1 METIT
6 KILNAVEGVEV
17 GAEIIKQGGLVAFPT
32 ETVYGLGGNAL
43 NPDTVKN
50 IYLAKGRPSDNP
62 LIVHLA
68 DIKDISPLVKEF
80 SEENRAVAEAFMP
93 GPLTLLFPR
102 GDAIPQVVTAGRDTV
117 AIRIPENP
125 IAREFIRRAG
135 VPIAAPSANRS
146 THISPTSAEH
156 VYEDLK
162 GRIPLIID
170 GGACEVGIESTVL
183 DLTGDIPTI
192 LRPGAVT
199 AEMLLTVIDKVKAFS
214 GEVLSS
220 APAPGMK
227 YKHYAPQVDMA
238 VSDDIAKLV
247 EKYDELAS
255 KGLRPILLIGNEY
268 LSVVGARRHIDLGV
282 KMTDICKNI
291 YASLHSAEHDSDYI
305 LCFDF
310 GREGLGGS
318 IMNRVLKAAANNV
331 LE

>member
-6 KILNAVEGVEV
+6 KILNANDGIDL
-17 GAEIIKQGGLVAFPT
+17 GSEIIKQGGLVAFPT

-43 NPDTVKN
+43 NADTVKK
-50 IYLAKGRPSDNP
+50 IYEAKGRPSDNP

-68 DIKDISPLVKEF
+68 DINDIAPLVKVF
-80 SEENRAVAEAFMP
+80 SDENRAVAEAFMP
-93 GPLTLLFPR
+93 GPITLLFPR

-117 AIRIPENP
+117 AIRIPNNP
-125 IAREFIRRAG
+125 IAREFIRRSG

-227 YKHYAPQVDMA
+227 YKHYAPHVDMA
-238 VSDDIAKLV
+238 VSNDINKLILR
-247 EKYDELAS
+247 YDELVAN
-255 KGLRPILLIGNEY
+255 GLEPILLIPNNYIGTI
-268 LSVVGARRHIDLGV
+268 ADRRHIDLGASMAEV
-282 KMTDICKNI
+282 CRNI
-291 YASLHSAEHDSDYI
+291 YGALHSAEHDSDYI

-310 GREGLGGS
+310 GRDGLGGS
-318 IMNRVLKAAANNV
+318 IMNRVLKAAADNII
-331 LE
+331 

>member
-6 KILNAVEGVEV
+6 KILNADEGVEV

-68 DIKDISPLVKEF
+68 DINDIAPLVKEF
-80 SEENRAVAEAFMP
+80 SKENRAVAEAFMP
-93 GPLTLLFPR
+93 GPITLLFPR

-125 IAREFIRRAG
+125 IARELIRRAE

-199 AEMLLTVIDKVKAFS
+199 AEMLLAVIDKVKIFS

-238 VSDDIAKLV
+238 VSDDIAKLLK
-247 EKYDELAS
+247 KYDELVS
-255 KGLRPILLIGNEY
+255 NGLRPILLIGNEY
-268 LSVVGARRHIDLGV
+268 LREVGDRRHIDLGV
-282 KMTDICKNI
+282 NMSDICKNI
-291 YASLHSAEHDSDYI
+291 YASLHSAEHNSDYI

-310 GREGLGGS
+310 GRDGLGGS

-331 LE
+331 L

>member
-93 GPLTLLFPR
+93 GPITLLFPR

-247 EKYDELAS
+247 EKYDELVS

>member
-6 KILNAVEGVEV
+6 KILKPDKGIEL

-43 NPDTVKN
+43 NSDTIKN
-50 IYLAKGRPSDNP
+50 IYEAKGRPSDNP

-68 DIKDISPLVKEF
+68 DINDITPLVKEF
-80 SEENRAVAEAFMP
+80 SEGNRAVAEAFMP
-93 GPLTLLFPR
+93 GPITLLFPR

-117 AIRIPENP
+117 AIRIPKNP

-199 AEMLLTVIDKVKAFS
+199 AEMLLTVIDKVKSFT

-238 VSDDIAKLV
+238 VSDDIVKLV
-247 EKYDELAS
+247 KKYDDLAL
-255 KGLRPILLIGNEY
+255 KGLSPILLIGNEY
-268 LSVVGARRHIDLGV
+268 LSIVGSRRHIDLGV
-282 KMTDICKNI
+282 SMTDICKNI
-291 YASLHSAEHDSDYI
+291 YASLHAAEHESDYI
-305 LCFDF
+305 LCYDF

-318 IMNRVLKAAANNV
+318 IMNRVLKAASNNV